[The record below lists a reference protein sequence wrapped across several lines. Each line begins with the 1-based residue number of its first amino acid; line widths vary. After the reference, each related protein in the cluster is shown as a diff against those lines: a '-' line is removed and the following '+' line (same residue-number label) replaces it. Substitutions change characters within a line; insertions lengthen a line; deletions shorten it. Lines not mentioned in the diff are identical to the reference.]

1 MTKNETIKNY
11 LKLHFIIFI
20 WGFTGVL
27 GKLID
32 SIDGSTLACWRM
44 GIAFVGLMAF
54 MAFRKISF
62 AVDLK
67 SLLKFMG
74 IGLLIAAHWAT
85 FFIAIKVSNVSVALV
100 CMSSSALFMSFI
112 EPIIFK
118 KKIVPY
124 EIIFGLIV
132 IAALFMIF
140 KIESQYALGIGL
152 ALISAFL
159 AALFTA
165 LNAIY
170 IKTHNATKITT
181 YEMLSG
187 FVGLILFLVL
197 FGDFSPANIIPE
209 GNDWIYLLILA
220 LICTA
225 YAFVVSVDIM
235 KVVSPFTMAISVNLE
250 PIYAIIMALFL
261 FGEEEH
267 MSTGFYFGGMILILT
282 ILANGLMKN
291 RSNKK
296 LKAA

>member
-1 MTKNETIKNY
+1 MSNNQTITKY

-27 GKLID
+27 GKLI
-32 SIDGSTLACWRM
+32 SIDGTPLAWLRM
-44 GIAFVGLMAF
+44 GIAFVSLMIF
-54 MAFRKISF
+54 MLFRKISF
-62 AVDLK
+62 AIDLK
-67 SLLKFMG
+67 TALKFIG
-74 IGLLIAAHWAT
+74 IGLIIAVHWAT
-85 FFIAIKVSNVSVALV
+85 FFIAIKVSNVSIALV
-100 CMSSSALFMSFI
+100 CMSSSALFMAFI

-118 KKIVPY
+118 KKIVLY

-132 IAALFMIF
+132 IGAILMIF
-140 KIESQYALGIGL
+140 KIEPQYALGIGL
-152 ALISAFL
+152 ALLSAFL

-181 YEMLSG
+181 YEMLGG
-187 FVGLILFLVL
+187 FVGLTIFLL
-197 FGDFSPANIIPE
+197 LNGDFSTGNIVPT

-250 PIYAIIMALFL
+250 PIYAIIMALII

-267 MSTGFYFGGMILILT
+267 MSTGFYLGGLILILT
-282 ILANGLMKN
+282 ILANGLMKSRN
-291 RSNKK
+291 NKK
-296 LKAA
+296 LKTA